1 MKLTGE
7 HLEQL
12 TQGIQKTLL
21 HGMVEKTECGVRSAE
36 YGVRSTEYG
45 VRRAEYGVRSA
56 EYGVRSL
63 SQLKCFFIFGG
74 DF

>member
-1 MKLTGE
+1 MKR
-7 HLEQL
+7 HLAN
-12 TQGIQKTLL
+12 IIR
-21 HGMVEKTECGVRSAE
+21 HGGKDGVRSTECGVRSAE
-36 YGVRSTEYG
+36 YGVRS
-45 VRRAEYGVRSA
+45 AEYGVRSA

>member
-21 HGMVEKTECGVRSAE
+21 HGNVWWIYTQMLIRMAHYIILTFISIFI
-36 YGVRSTEYG
+36 
-45 VRRAEYGVRSA
+45 
-56 EYGVRSL
+56 
-63 SQLKCFFIFGG
+63 LKSFLYLE
-74 DF
+74 